1 MAIDFSLSRSR
12 VTPGG
17 EIVASITGLS
27 SEKVSTVTLTI
38 TNGDGFKWILSGTN
52 DSVPSNGYTTTAEVP
67 IDTKGL
73 EPGDY
78 SIEAKIEGS
87 VVTAHFAVV
96 QPNRISA
103 DVTHHRSGGYR
114 SQDQALWVAI
124 RNHSQKIGFD
134 QYSKFIDTLFRNAA
148 EVSEN
153 TDFEDAAP
161 PFSGTLQRAIR
172 LGLGSDQMH
181 TLLSTATEVYLAV
194 RSGLAIDP
202 SLVDLDQERGRLR
215 DSTMTVARL
224 QGGITSYLE
233 STGNI
238 QALPYIRRIA
248 ESLVASD
255 VLSDKDSKEYEIER
269 QFTRRRVGS
278 PALLE
283 LIWSY
288 WMEEAGLSQ
297 AMYAITRRV
306 GNESA
311 GDFDPLTEFELD
323 CIRPVSAFILGANK
337 DLRVSTIKE
346 RALEYAK
353 HYGILLQGNAV
364 KDLRPADVRTQ
375 FLPAYH
381 DLLRKAVEFIDLSSN
396 TQVEA
401 NPFHLHN
408 AIRHLHLVLSESAHN
423 AYVDVA
429 WRSRAEMLSQQWILS
444 RPETR
449 EFLRGRYMVPYS
461 ERWMGPLDM
470 MNKIMR
476 WNQVSVSHFSDLAH
490 FGEQLVL
497 SVRMGDWRAG
507 NTSDEQARN
516 WADYWRFEIQQYVSS
531 YHAVTGVDITGRT
544 VQSQDVALASTS
556 PAILLQRRYAG
567 RNKPAAVQQV
577 ARRKVGALGY
587 ATSVFAPT
595 VERVTLKQRMELE
608 GEE

>member
-1 MAIDFSLSRSR
+1 MAELSLSKNR

-17 EIVASITGLS
+17 VITADITGLPAG
-27 SEKVSTVTLTI
+27 ELTTTKLTI
-38 TNGDGFKWILSGTN
+38 TNAATGFKWELSAAD
-52 DSVPSNGYTTTAEVP
+52 DSTDATRTDIQ
-67 IDTKGL
+67 IDTAGL

-78 SIEAKIEGS
+78 TIELTVNGELMQKKYGFYVAPS
-87 VVTAHFAVV
+87 NRVV
-96 QPNRISA
+96 A
-103 DVTHHRSGGYR
+103 DVTHHRSGGFKTK
-114 SQDQALWVAI
+114 DQALWVAI
-124 RNHSQKIGFD
+124 RNHSQRIGFD
-134 QYSKFIDTLFRNAA
+134 QYSRFIDTLFRDAGGA
-148 EVSEN
+148 GEIFG
-153 TDFEDAAP
+153 FEDAAR
-161 PFSGTLQRAIR
+161 PFSGTLQRAIH

-202 SLVDLDQERGRLR
+202 ELLDMDQERGRLR
-215 DSTMTVARL
+215 DTTMTQARL
-224 QGGITSYLE
+224 LDGITKYLE

-248 ESLVASD
+248 ESLIASE
-255 VLSDKDSKEYEIER
+255 VLSDNSGNGFDIER
-269 QFTRRRVGS
+269 QFIRRRVGN
-278 PALLE
+278 PPLLE

-408 AIRHLHLVLSESAHN
+408 AIRNLHLVLSESAHN

-476 WNQVSVSHFSDLAH
+476 WNQVSVSQFSDLAR

-497 SVRMGDWRAG
+497 SIRMGDWRAE

-556 PAILLQRRYAG
+556 PAILLQRR
-567 RNKPAAVQQV
+567 NAASGGKSETVRQLG
-577 ARRKVGALGY
+577 RRKVGALGY
-587 ATSVFAPT
+587 SQSAFLSRGQ
-595 VERVTLKQRMELE
+595 RVLVPQRLE
-608 GEE
+608 FEDDE